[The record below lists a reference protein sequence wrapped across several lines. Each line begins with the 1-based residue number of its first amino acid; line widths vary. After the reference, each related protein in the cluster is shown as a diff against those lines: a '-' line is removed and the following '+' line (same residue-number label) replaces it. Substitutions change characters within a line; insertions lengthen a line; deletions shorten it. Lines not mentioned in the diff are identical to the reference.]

1 MTTPAPVFQAARRPR
16 TPLTV
21 DLAEGIIQAGG
32 HRARFDPA
40 ADDAVELAYLKLVRR
55 MRDVHREP
63 SFVLRSDDVEALA
76 AVLRRDAVAVLD
88 RLGELMGAT
97 VTQRRSMV
105 TSFLAGAL
113 LIAVATSAV
122 ALGSDD
128 GAAPEPDEPV
138 AGGGLS
144 PGADGRP
151 IPAGELGD
159 ALVGAAH
166 AEDALQGDAL
176 AEEALA
182 EDGTV
187 EGAPASDTA
196 TPPAEPALAP
206 PTAVRAPATSPPAA
220 GSPPDTGASPS
231 SPEEEPPAVPRDR
244 RPAPDAPGS
253 GGVADGVEPPAPAR
267 PAPMVEGEPD
277 TWTWDDPEVDQP
289 GAIIDIPSD
298 PEVVEPGT
306 TDDPPGDDPE
316 VGAA

>member
-16 TPLTV
+16 TPLTI
-21 DLAEGIIQAGG
+21 DLDEGVIQAGG

-76 AVLRRDAVAVLD
+76 AVLRRDAVTVLD

-128 GAAPEPDEPV
+128 GAAPDPVEPV
-138 AGGGLS
+138 AGES
-144 PGADGRP
+144 PSPEADGRSTAAGEP
-151 IPAGELGD
+151 DDPVAGNAPVGDGPADGGPAG
-159 ALVGAAH
+159 
-166 AEDALQGDAL
+166 
-176 AEEALA
+176 
-182 EDGTV
+182 DGPA
-187 EGAPASDTA
+187 EGAPADGEAPSA
-196 TPPAEPALAP
+196 EAAPGPAA
-206 PTAVRAPATSPPAA
+206 AVRAPATSPPAA
-220 GSPPDTGASPS
+220 VPSPPRAGTSPS
-231 SPEEEPPAVPRDR
+231 SQEQDRSAVPRDP
-244 RPAPDAPGS
+244 RPAPDPPS
-253 GGVADGVEPPAPAR
+253 SDGGADGVAPPAPPAPAR
-267 PAPMVEGEPD
+267 PAPPVEGEPD
-277 TWTWDDPEVDQP
+277 AWTWDDPEVDQP

-298 PEVVEPGT
+298 PEVVQPRAT
-306 TDDPPGDDPE
+306 IDPPASDPE
-316 VGAA
+316 AGAA